1 MEGACQVW
9 WRVDALNR
17 RIARRFWSKSG
28 GGELDRRG
36 RMAGRW
42 PYVLPPRHSDAPAL
56 VTDAMRISRAS
67 GGVGIGGGRELEGH
81 VCLIFRVDA
90 ANIERRGE

>member
-1 MEGACQVW
+1 MFLV
-9 WRVDALNR
+9 
-17 RIARRFWSKSG
+17 KTG
-28 GGELDRRG
+28 GGRGIDCRG

-56 VTDAMRISRAS
+56 LTDAMRISRAS